1 VNIIIYETDS
11 GKIIKS
17 MTCPEE
23 MISIQYDHETQNFLE
38 HDRVDDTLYKVD
50 LNTLEII
57 PVE

>member
-1 VNIIIYETDS
+1 MNIIIYETDS

-23 MISIQYDHETQNFLE
+23 MISIQYDHATQNFLE
-38 HDRVDDTLYKVD
+38 HDRVDDTMFKVD